1 MQRNKFT
8 ETILQI
14 DLAQIILDLNTRF
27 ECSIQRHLFIS
38 YRENK
43 PIRLPIFSVETQ
55 TRRKRSSTD
64 YPLFHPYKDEQ
75 GRRIEVQ
82 GGTDKN
88 SRIGRKLGRESR
100 KVPSRIQFSRDQA
113 TRSVVALEIGKLKR
127 LASPDYRR

>member
-1 MQRNKFT
+1 MFDPKTFIY
-8 ETILQI
+8 ILPRKQT
-14 DLAQIILDLNTRF
+14 DPSD
-27 ECSIQRHLFIS
+27 
-38 YRENK
+38 YRYF
-43 PIRLPIFSVETQ
+43 RLKRR
-55 TRRKRSSTD
+55 RRKRSSTD

-82 GGTDKN
+82 DGTDKN

-113 TRSVVALEIGKLKR
+113 TRSVVALEIDKLKR